1 MPKFHADAEKPSAE
15 GQQSPDTAHLLG
27 QSYLEK
33 GVDKA
38 VGLVIADEK
47 LRREVDHYGTELIKT
62 AALFTRGKYGAIGTV
77 ALYGLASASP
87 ETSLAR
93 QAEDF
98 ALGAVKGGATRSLL
112 NHVTTAFKSAPTK
125 GILVGIGSR
134 AIDITVSHDTFTAPS
149 KTLSRLN
156 NELLDPKVVVFDAVT
171 WTLGEGLFKGANG
184 LLKGALAKN
193 ATAGSISMG
202 GSFGLVTGGSAEI
215 VRQKDAGEKF
225 DLGKVI
231 EKSLLEGSVMAAAGG
246 IGHKLSP
253 REIAPQATTQKE
265 ITPDTNRG
273 ENVQLASGKLESTT
287 LGVSDK
293 AAGKADSAPTV
304 VTGDGLTV
312 TKGTQLAD
320 LAGRMKPTSM
330 ASPDIVEPIGKSL
343 EQPGG
348 QPVARDANKH
358 EANKQEIKRPDGTP
372 EAAKPREFVIDAGKP
387 SLKTLR
393 GQNAENAWLKV
404 REVLKNED
412 GTQTFGPKQNLF
424 VQKLGVTEALHPDA
438 RKADIIVTS
447 HPEILTAAEKAKHV
461 FPEAEG
467 KVWLTTGRD
476 NRLLLSTGDNPVSQW
491 RKQGYI
497 EPLRLDHGTTTLSV
511 MAPLMVGEIGKLD
524 SPQSKAEWK
533 EFDRQLGEAK
543 KQGVDSVSTDVWWGL
558 VEPAKGKFD
567 WTYYEKISDH
577 ITKAGLKWVP
587 ILSFHQCGGNVGD
600 NISVPLPNW
609 VWGELAGKTPSG
621 SAESLKYKS
630 EQGHSSTEYLSLWA
644 DHLAVDRYA
653 SVMKEFQTHFAS
665 RAKDIAEVNVSL
677 GPAGELR
684 YPSYN
689 SHDQHTG
696 YPTRGALQAYSD
708 LAQNSFRDY
717 AIAKYG
723 SAEGVGKAW
732 SMEKLT
738 AESIKP
744 PSEAEGFFQRGD
756 HFNLQYGRDFFDW
769 YNQSLIDHGHRV
781 MSTALDVF
789 GQRTS
794 PFYGIDLGAKIP
806 GVHWRVG
813 EWQGN
818 NVVLGDRM
826 AELNA
831 GLIRTSRG
839 DWDNNSD
846 GRGYRPLLSMF
857 SKLQPAI
864 PGTGTRVV
872 PFFTAVEMR
881 DGVDGPAGKTMPNTL
896 AKWVGEEASRQGLFL
911 KGENALNGN
920 LYSGENWDRMKAL
933 LALPKQNGDYHGLTF
948 LRMSDVVNNDVARAK
963 VSEMNYARRS
973 IETLTQQFRNFFR
986 KAS

>member
-1 MPKFHADAEKPSAE
+1 MPKFSADVEKPSPSAD
-15 GQQSPDTAHLLG
+15 GQTPDTAHLLG
-27 QSYLEK
+27 HNSGQNPSQSYLEK

-38 VGLVIADEK
+38 VGLVISDEK
-47 LRREVDHYGTELIKT
+47 IRKEVDHYGTEIIKT

-87 ETSLAR
+87 DAPIAR

-125 GILVGIGSR
+125 GVLVGIGSR

-156 NELLDPKVVVFDAVT
+156 NELLDPKVLVFDAVT
-171 WTLGEGLFKGANG
+171 WTMGEGLFKGANG

-231 EKSLLEGSVMAAAGG
+231 EKSLLEGSVMAVAGG

-253 REIAPQATTQKE
+253 TAKPEINQ
-265 ITPDTNRG
+265 G
-273 ENVQLASGKLESTT
+273 ENIHINEKKLDTTTRGISDSKTSDNKSSSTI
-287 LGVSDK
+287 VS
-293 AAGKADSAPTV
+293 
-304 VTGDGLTV
+304 GDGITV
-312 TKGTQLAD
+312 TTGTQFAD
-320 LAGRMKPTSM
+320 LFNRAKPTSPF
-330 ASPDIVEPIGKSL
+330 SPEIISDKVPEVKPESQAKS
-343 EQPGG
+343 G
-348 QPVARDANKH
+348 
-358 EANKQEIKRPDGTP
+358 P
-372 EAAKPREFVIDAGKP
+372 EAKTNPNRQAVQAREFIIDAGKP
-387 SLKTLR
+387 ELQSLR
-393 GQNAENAWLKV
+393 NNNGENAWLKV
-404 REVLKNED
+404 REVLKRDD
-412 GTQTFGPKQNLF
+412 GSQSIGPKKLLF
-424 VQKLGVTEALHPDA
+424 VQKLGVSEALHPDA
-438 RKADIIVTS
+438 AKADLIVSS
-447 HPEILTAAEKAKHV
+447 HPEKLSGSDKAKHV

-476 NRLLLSTGDNPVSQW
+476 NRLLLTTGDNPVSQW
-491 RKQGYI
+491 RKQGYV

-511 MAPLMVGEIGKLD
+511 MAPLYVGEFGKLD

-533 EFDRQLGEAK
+533 EFDRQLAEAK
-543 KQGVDSVSTDVWWGL
+543 KHGVDSVSTDVWWGL
-558 VEPAKGKFD
+558 IEPTKGKFD

-609 VWGELAGKTPSG
+609 TWSEFGAKTPSG
-621 SAESLKYKS
+621 SPESLKYKS
-630 EQGHSSTEYLSLWA
+630 EQGNTSQEYLSVWA
-644 DHLAVDRYA
+644 DHIVVNHYA
-653 SVMKEFQTHFAS
+653 EVMKEFQTHFAS
-665 RAKDIAEVNVSL
+665 KAKDIAEVNVSL

-689 SHDQHTG
+689 SHDQHAG

-708 LAQNSFRDY
+708 LAQSSFRDY

-723 SAEGVGKAW
+723 SADGVSKAW
-732 SMEKLT
+732 SMPNLT
-738 AESIKP
+738 AEAIKA
-744 PSEAEGFFQRGD
+744 PSEAEGFFKRGD
-756 HFNLQYGRDFFDW
+756 HFNMQYGRDFFDW

-789 GQRTS
+789 GQKTS

-839 DWDNNSD
+839 DWDSNAD

-857 SKLQPAI
+857 TTLQPSI
-864 PGTGTRVV
+864 PGTGSRVV

-881 DGVDGPAGKTMPNTL
+881 DGVDGPAGKTMPNSL

-920 LYSGENWDRMKAL
+920 LYDGASWDRMKAL
-933 LALPKQNGDYHGLTF
+933 LNLPKQKGDYHGLTF
-948 LRMSDVVNNDVARAK
+948 LRMSDVVNNDTARAK
-963 VSEMNYARRS
+963 ISEMNYARRS
-973 IETLTQQFRNFFR
+973 VETLTQLFRNFLR
-986 KAS
+986 KSA

>member
-1 MPKFHADAEKPSAE
+1 MPKFSADVEKPAAE
-15 GQQSPDTAHLLG
+15 GQPPDTAHLLEQNSG

-38 VGLVIADEK
+38 VSLVISDEK
-47 LRREVDHYGTELIKT
+47 LRKDVDHYGTEIIKT

-87 ETSLAR
+87 ESPIAR

-156 NELLDPKVVVFDAVT
+156 HELLDPKVLVFDAVT
-171 WTLGEGLFKGANG
+171 WTMGEGLFKGANG

-225 DLGKVI
+225 DLSKVI
-231 EKSLLEGSVMAAAGG
+231 EKSLLEGSVMAAAAG

-253 REIAPQATTQKE
+253 TVRPE
-265 ITPDTNRG
+265 TNRG
-273 ENVQLASGKLESTT
+273 ENIQLSDKKLESTVS
-287 LGVSDK
+287 GVSDNK
-293 AAGKADSAPTV
+293 ASDKTSSAIV
-304 VTGDGLTV
+304 SGDGLTV
-312 TKGTQLAD
+312 TKGTQFAD
-320 LAGRMKPTSM
+320 LFNRAKPTSPF
-330 ASPDIVEPIGKSL
+330 SPEIVSDKVAELKETKPETKPEPKTNQSSG
-343 EQPGG
+343 
-348 QPVARDANKH
+348 
-358 EANKQEIKRPDGTP
+358 
-372 EAAKPREFVIDAGKP
+372 AAQAREFIIDAGKP
-387 SLKTLR
+387 ELQSLR
-393 GQNAENAWLKV
+393 NNSGENAWLRV
-404 REVLKNED
+404 REVLKRDD
-412 GTQTFGPKQNLF
+412 GSQTIGPKKLLF
-424 VQKLGVTEALHPDA
+424 VQKLGVSEALHPDA
-438 RKADIIVTS
+438 VKADIIVSS
-447 HPEILTAAEKAKHV
+447 HPEKLSGNDRAKHA
-461 FPEAEG
+461 FPESEG

-491 RKQGYI
+491 RKQGYV

-511 MAPLMVGEIGKLD
+511 MAPLYVGEIGKLD

-533 EFDRQLGEAK
+533 EFDRQLAEAK
-543 KQGVDSVSTDVWWGL
+543 KHGVDSVSTDVWWGL
-558 VEPAKGKFD
+558 IEPTKGKFD
-567 WTYYEKISDH
+567 WTYYEKISEH

-600 NISVPLPNW
+600 NVSVPLPNW
-609 VWGELAGKTPSG
+609 VWGELGAKTPSG

-644 DHLAVDRYA
+644 DHLAVDRYKA
-653 SVMKEFQTHFAS
+653 VMQEFQTHFAS
-665 RAKDIAEVNVSL
+665 KAKDIAEVNVSL

-689 SHDQHTG
+689 SHDQHAG

-708 LAQNSFRDY
+708 LAQSSFREY
-717 AIAKYG
+717 AIGKYG
-723 SAEGVGKAW
+723 SADGVSKAW
-732 SMEKLT
+732 SMPNLT
-738 AESIKP
+738 AEGIKP
-744 PSEAEGFFQRGD
+744 PSEAEGFFKRGD
-756 HFNLQYGRDFFDW
+756 HFNMQYGRDFFDW

-789 GQRTS
+789 GQKTS

-818 NVVLGDRM
+818 NVILGDRM

-839 DWDNNSD
+839 DWDRNVD

-857 SKLQPAI
+857 TTLQPST
-864 PGTGTRVV
+864 PGTGSRVV

-881 DGVDGPAGKTMPNTL
+881 DGVDGPAGKTMPNSL

-920 LYSGENWDRMKAL
+920 LYDGASWDRMKSL
-933 LALPKQNGDYHGLTF
+933 LNLPKQPGDYHGLTF
-948 LRMSDVVNNDVARAK
+948 LRMSDVVNNDTARAK
-963 VSEMNYARRS
+963 ISEMNYARRS
-973 IETLTQQFRNFFR
+973 VETITQFFRNFLR
-986 KAS
+986 KSA